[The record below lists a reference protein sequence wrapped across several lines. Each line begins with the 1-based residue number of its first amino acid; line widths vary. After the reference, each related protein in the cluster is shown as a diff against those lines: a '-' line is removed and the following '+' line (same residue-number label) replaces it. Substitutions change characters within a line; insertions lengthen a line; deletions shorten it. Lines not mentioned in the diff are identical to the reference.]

1 MEYMLID
8 VMMRVLEDIL
18 FVVYFFL
25 FTFYKIASVINQQ
38 NDFIYRLESDT
49 QSGNLADVIDFCSEL
64 GGYPIYANNTYEW
77 QLIQGHFFNL
87 FIDTNFRT
95 KYRRYSTKRFL
106 KDGNPFVNLWW
117 WRRVFGGFFL

>member
-1 MEYMLID
+1 MEILNHMEYMLID
-8 VMMRVLEDIL
+8 VMMWVLEDIL

-64 GGYPIYANNTYEW
+64 GGYPIYANNTYAW
-77 QLIQGHFFNL
+77 QLIQGYLSIPILERNIEDIRLNAF
-87 FIDTNFRT
+87 
-95 KYRRYSTKRFL
+95 
-106 KDGNPFVNLWW
+106 
-117 WRRVFGGFFL
+117 